1 MKITPKQYARALYE
15 MTKTASGRDLDTVI
29 QNFVKYLGMRGG
41 ASLASQIILEFEK
54 YYNIQEGIVSVEA
67 SSARE
72 FTGDERK
79 YIISSFEKITGKKIE
94 LHQSLDKEILGG
106 AIFKVHDTIIDASL
120 KTQLSHLH
128 KQLTQ

>member
-1 MKITPKQYARALYE
+1 MKVSPKQYAQALYE
-15 MTKTASGRDLDTVI
+15 MTQIASGRDLDTVI

-54 YYNIQEGIVSVEA
+54 YYNSQEGIMSIEA

-72 FTGDERK
+72 FSSDERK

-120 KTQLSHLH
+120 KTQLTHLH